1 MCIRDRGYTMRL
13 CLKIKQIKA
22 KHSGTAGHIP
32 VLRIW
37 KQAYQ
42 MFKSILGY
50 IVSLRSAT

>member
-1 MCIRDRGYTMRL
+1 MRL

-22 KHSGTAGHIP
+22 KHSSTAGHIP

-42 MFKSILGY
+42 VFKSVLGY